1 MADTI
6 VERDSSGGMGTGMVM
21 GIVAVLLVVVV
32 MGFFVFGGFGRMT
45 GGNPGQ
51 TNVNVPSQGAPQGAP
66 QSGPNINIPRSID
79 VNVNQPAA
87 PPAAQ
92 PAPGQ

>member
-6 VERDSSGGMGTGMVM
+6 VERDSSSGVGTGMVM

-51 TNVNVPSQGAPQGAP
+51 TNVNVPSQGAPQG
-66 QSGPNINIPRSID
+66 GPNINVPRSID

-87 PPAAQ
+87 PSGN
-92 PAPGQ
+92 GQ